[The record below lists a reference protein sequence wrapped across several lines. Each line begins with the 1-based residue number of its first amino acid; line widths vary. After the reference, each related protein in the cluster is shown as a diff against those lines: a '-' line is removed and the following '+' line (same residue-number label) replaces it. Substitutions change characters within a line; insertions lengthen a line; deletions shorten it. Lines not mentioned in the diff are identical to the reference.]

1 MIVNAL
7 AIIGGIVV
15 LIAIMIGC
23 ALYLFFHGTDE
34 DDYESRAYPPK
45 SESLPEHDPDVI
57 GERPLWPE
65 EADTHHQAER
75 KAG

>member
-15 LIAIMIGC
+15 LIATMIGC

-34 DDYESRAYPPK
+34 DDYEQRAYPPK
-45 SESLPEHDPDVI
+45 SESLPEHDPDI
-57 GERPLWPE
+57 HGEVSRAPWQKE
-65 EADTHHQAER
+65 TM
-75 KAG
+75 